1 MERAS
6 RLIGNLNHSKSAI
19 SAEQIACTA
28 WPAAVG
34 KKIASHARAAKL
46 VRSHLIVEVEDPVW
60 QRNLFGLSRFIL
72 GNLERMIG
80 KGIVEDIEFRVVP
93 PRREPRRAQSSVP
106 AAGDDA
112 DEIQDPVLRNIYKA
126 ARRRETA

>member
-6 RLIGNLNHSKSAI
+6 RIIGNLNHSESAI

-34 KKIASHARAAKL
+34 KKIAIHARPVKL
-46 VRSHLIVEVEDPVW
+46 VRSNLIVEVEDVLW

-72 GNLERMIG
+72 GNLERTIG
-80 KGIVEDIEFRVVP
+80 KGIVEDIEFRVMP
-93 PRREPRRAQSSVP
+93 RRREPRRAQSSVP
-106 AAGDDA
+106 DDNDDA
-112 DEIQDPVLRNIYKA
+112 DRIQDPVLRNIYKA
-126 ARRRETA
+126 ARRREKA